1 MDRTGL
7 VLEGG
12 GMRGAYTAGALT
24 WLIDHGIT
32 FDYGA
37 GISSGA
43 IYLIAFAE
51 NRKDSLY
58 HLSCNY
64 TTDKD
69 IVGINAIMREGYFVG
84 YRKLTGYYLRDKEKL
99 RVAPLKEQNM
109 EIELGTYDLELGKTV
124 WYGSDA
130 MDDDLEL
137 VRAACSLPIVS
148 EIVEWNGRKLLDGGI
163 TKMIPIERAEEKGC
177 TKFFVITT
185 KPADYVRKPGPPI
198 VNFLMKTIYRDYPQ
212 VAKDYA
218 VRHINY
224 YKQIDIINN
233 LEKEGKAMHIRP
245 SRTITVSRFS
255 GEPDKLRELYELGI
269 QDMEA
274 RKEEI
279 FAFLKEGETK

>member
-1 MDRTGL
+1 MEMTGL

-43 IYLIAFAE
+43 IYLCAFTE
-51 NRKDSLY
+51 KRKDTLY
-58 HLSCNY
+58 HLACNY

-69 IVGINAIMREGYFVG
+69 IVGLNALRREGYYVG
-84 YRKLTGYYLRDKEKL
+84 YRKLTTYYLRDKEKL
-99 RVAPLKEQNM
+99 RMKPLQEMNAN
-109 EIELGTYDLELGKTV
+109 IEVGAYDLERGETV
-124 WYGSDA
+124 WFSPQD
-130 MDDDLEL
+130 MDEDLEL
-137 VRAACSLPIVS
+137 LRATCSLPIVS
-148 EIVEWNGRKLLDGGI
+148 EIVDFNGRRLLDGGI
-163 TKMIPIERAEEKGC
+163 TKMIPIERAAEKGC

-185 KPADYVRKPGPPI
+185 KPADYVRKPGPPV
-198 VNFLMKTIYRDYPQ
+198 VNFLMKTIYRQYPQ

-224 YKQIDIINN
+224 YKQIDMINAF
-233 LEKEGKAMHIRP
+233 EEEGKALHMRP
-245 SRTITVSRFS
+245 SKTVTVSRFS

-269 QDMEA
+269 HDMED

-279 FAFLKEGETK
+279 FRFLKGE